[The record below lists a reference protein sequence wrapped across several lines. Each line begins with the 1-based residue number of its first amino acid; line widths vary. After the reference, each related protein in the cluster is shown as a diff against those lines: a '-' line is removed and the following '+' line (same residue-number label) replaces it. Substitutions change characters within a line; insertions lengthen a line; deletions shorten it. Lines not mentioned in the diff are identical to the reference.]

1 MNAALLL
8 SAVLIMAPVTA
19 LINTI
24 TSHWKSLRGKL
35 CPGERAQRH
44 GGVCAQRR
52 GSTLSREGPA
62 GRTAGRTDGQLD
74 GQTHCCDFVV
84 HHCPCLMAAWL
95 FLSRCCDNAKCPFYE
110 RQRSSSPSTVNT
122 PTPQTACPQ
131 QTGHA
136 MKNNLLLS
144 LGVHLHTFRLNI

>member
-35 CPGERAQRH
+35 CPGERAQPAPWA
-44 GGVCAQRR
+44 VCAQRR
-52 GSTLSREGPA
+52 GRQYVKQRGSRRTDGRLD
-62 GRTAGRTDGQLD
+62 GRTAGQPDGR
-74 GQTHCCDFVV
+74 THCCDFGV
-84 HHCPCLMAAWL
+84 HRCPCLMAPWL

-110 RQRSSSPSTVNT
+110 RERSSSPSTVNT
-122 PTPQTACPQ
+122 PPPPPPNQPVHSRQDTP
-131 QTGHA
+131 
-136 MKNNLLLS
+136 
-144 LGVHLHTFRLNI
+144 